1 LSKQNFRL
9 DHFPADM
16 GHNPF
21 LTVEMARY
29 WSSLFSHRRDRVW
42 KGMLR
47 IDLNTNS
54 EDIKAREHLATLS

>member
-1 LSKQNFRL
+1 
-9 DHFPADM
+9 M

-29 WSSLFSHRRDRVW
+29 WSSLFSHRRDRIW

-47 IDLNTNS
+47 IDLNTPLQ
-54 EDIKAREHLATLS
+54 DIQARQHLATLS